1 MRQHR
6 PGSRRLFLAC
16 VLLLAACAPATPT
29 PAATFATLALP
40 TPGTTPRDGGC
51 TSPTFTSRQL
61 LDKYFSLAG
70 STEIPAVMDCFA
82 VGYAGGEREGAAR
95 FWTGAGPIS
104 RVEITRV
111 DQVNGCDRYRT
122 VFDFARPDPY
132 FPNPWTIFYS
142 VGPEGGTMRIFDGA
156 TALPTTALTAVICR

>member
-1 MRQHR
+1 MD
-6 PGSRRLFLAC
+6 RLALALAI
-16 VLLLAACAPATPT
+16 VLGACAPQAATPAT
-29 PAATFATLALP
+29 TFATIALR
-40 TPGTTPRDGGC
+40 TPAFTPRVGGC
-51 TSPTFTSRQL
+51 TDPAYTSRQL

-70 STEIPAVMDCFA
+70 TTDIAAVMDCFA

-104 RVEITRV
+104 RTEVTLLDRV
-111 DQVNGCDRYRT
+111 RGCDRYRT

-142 VGPEGGTMRIFDGA
+142 VGPDNGTMRIFDGG
-156 TALPTTALTAVICR
+156 TALPTSERTSVICR